1 MHPQLGLLS
10 EYHLNVLIVAQS
22 KQSIEVPI
30 IWKYVET
37 PDIPDESILHILREN
52 GHAERICIE
61 DIRACAGND
70 ISLALMAANYY
81 SMSGEN
87 ANNFIEIMDRRCD
100 CLPTEKQEVRQI
112 LGPLSIIDS
121 YFSKDEAAFSR
132 FHTERQV

>member
-1 MHPQLGLLS
+1 MWDTPSKQLFQKIMHPQLGLLS

-87 ANNFIEIMDRRCD
+87 AIISSKSWIVGVIICKKKNNNYPKYCGHF
-100 CLPTEKQEVRQI
+100 Q
-112 LGPLSIIDS
+112 
-121 YFSKDEAAFSR
+121 
-132 FHTERQV
+132 